1 MLDSQQRYGEDG
13 VVRFLNNDIKIS
25 SVGGDMKC
33 SHNLSQVT
41 ISQLQPQ
48 HCSITQ
54 EVERYFYWAE

>member
-1 MLDSQQRYGEDG
+1 MYVNVRYSRYGEDG
-13 VVRFLNNDIKIS
+13 VVRVLDNDIKIN

-48 HCSITQ
+48 HCSITHG
-54 EVERYFYWAE
+54 EHLRL

>member
-1 MLDSQQRYGEDG
+1 M
-13 VVRFLNNDIKIS
+13 RFLNNDIKIN

-48 HCSITQ
+48 HFFITHEDQ
-54 EVERYFYWAE
+54 LKLNEQ